1 MSKKKYFLLFLA
13 VFLSFRGGS
22 FLGGELLDAYY
33 SYRTIVDDRII
44 FSFSG
49 GSFLGGL
56 LLDAYYSNRTEND
69 TGNASKI
76 LVNGDVEAYR
86 ASQKVTRQRPE
97 EFLFYSMVMAKQ
109 HGYEPAGEDVCNII
123 NEWYDSHPAL
133 GPKGKRA
140 QFLLEEFGHQK
151 ASQQD

>member
-22 FLGGELLDAYY
+22 FMGRLLLDAYY
-33 SYRTIVDDRII
+33 SYGAVDGEGID
-44 FSFSG
+44 
-49 GSFLGGL
+49 
-56 LLDAYYSNRTEND
+56 
-69 TGNASKI
+69 SKI

-86 ASQKVTRQRPE
+86 RLQKTLSQRPE
-97 EFLFYSMVMAKQ
+97 QLLFYSMVMAKQ

-123 NEWYDSHPAL
+123 NEWYDSHPAM

>member
-22 FLGGELLDAYY
+22 FMGRLLLDAYY
-33 SYRTIVDDRII
+33 SYGSVDGEGID
-44 FSFSG
+44 
-49 GSFLGGL
+49 
-56 LLDAYYSNRTEND
+56 
-69 TGNASKI
+69 SKI

>member
-1 MSKKKYFLLFLA
+1 MGRL
-13 VFLSFRGGS
+13 
-22 FLGGELLDAYY
+22 LLDAYY
-33 SYRTIVDDRII
+33 SYGSVDGEGID
-44 FSFSG
+44 
-49 GSFLGGL
+49 
-56 LLDAYYSNRTEND
+56 
-69 TGNASKI
+69 SKI

-86 ASQKVTRQRPE
+86 RLQKTLSQRPE
-97 EFLFYSMVMAKQ
+97 QLLFYSMVMAKQ

>member
-22 FLGGELLDAYY
+22 FMGRLLLDAYY
-33 SYRTIVDDRII
+33 SYGAVDGEGID
-44 FSFSG
+44 
-49 GSFLGGL
+49 
-56 LLDAYYSNRTEND
+56 
-69 TGNASKI
+69 SKI

-151 ASQQD
+151 ASHQD